1 LEPRDRGRNLW
12 LDHGN
17 QTVGDD
23 YSMLKKNVK
32 FRKEIGEKVGVGF
45 KQPNSI
51 SSSLVPNVPAGIHFG
66 TTIPF
71 C

>member
-1 LEPRDRGRNLW
+1 
-12 LDHGN
+12 
-17 QTVGDD
+17 
-23 YSMLKKNVK
+23 MLKKNVK